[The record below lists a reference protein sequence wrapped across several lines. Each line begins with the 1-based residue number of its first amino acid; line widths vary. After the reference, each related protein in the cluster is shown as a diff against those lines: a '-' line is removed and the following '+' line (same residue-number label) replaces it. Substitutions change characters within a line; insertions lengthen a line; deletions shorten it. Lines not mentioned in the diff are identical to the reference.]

1 MRTLAAPERDMRVPG
16 ENVTPWRPAL
26 GERVVLYGGGAFA
39 RSLLTV
45 LRNAGANV
53 LFALDRRGGTVPG
66 LDDLR
71 VHAPGSEPISH
82 DERRSCTA
90 VVGVFNRDADVERI
104 EELLRSLGY
113 GRVVGVPELYE
124 SLGAALGERFWLA
137 GRDFYAAHRER
148 IEAAADVWADAA
160 SRDLFR
166 SLLRFRVDWDSSA
179 APRPA
184 DGAQY
189 FPVDV
194 PAGESPVSFVDCGAF
209 DGDTLATLAD
219 LGRSVEQVYAFEP
232 DLRHFARLSVRAAEF
247 ARATGA
253 HVSLWPC
260 AVAATSQTTWFRSDS
275 GEAGR
280 LSADGD
286 VPVTTLALDEALP
299 SAVPTDVKM
308 DVEGAELDALRG
320 AERLIRRAVPRLA
333 ICVYHRP
340 EHLWE
345 IPLFVRGMG
354 LPYELFLR
362 SHGYLGFDTVMYAVP
377 LNRPPRSTQGV
388 IR

>member
-189 FPVDV
+189 FPVEISRARV
-194 PAGESPVSFVDCGAF
+194 AGSVAERKLSPSRYTSISWPSTSRRHGQRAC
-209 DGDTLATLAD
+209 
-219 LGRSVEQVYAFEP
+219 GRSTEP
-232 DLRHFARLSVRAAEF
+232 AASSRTPSVSV
-247 ARATGA
+247 
-253 HVSLWPC
+253 VS
-260 AVAATSQTTWFRSDS
+260 
-275 GEAGR
+275 
-280 LSADGD
+280 
-286 VPVTTLALDEALP
+286 
-299 SAVPTDVKM
+299 
-308 DVEGAELDALRG
+308 
-320 AERLIRRAVPRLA
+320 
-333 ICVYHRP
+333 
-340 EHLWE
+340 
-345 IPLFVRGMG
+345 
-354 LPYELFLR
+354 
-362 SHGYLGFDTVMYAVP
+362 
-377 LNRPPRSTQGV
+377 
-388 IR
+388 

>member
-1 MRTLAAPERDMRVPG
+1 MPGGNAA
-16 ENVTPWRPAL
+16 PWRPAL

-39 RSLLTV
+39 RSVLTV

-53 LFALDRRGGTVPG
+53 LFALDRRGAAVRD

-71 VHAPGSEPISH
+71 VHAPGSEPVSH
-82 DERRSCTA
+82 DERGSCTA
-90 VVGVFNRDADVERI
+90 VIGVFNRDADVERI
-104 EELLRSLGY
+104 EALLRSLGY

-124 SLGAALGERFWLA
+124 SLGPELGERFWLA
-137 GRDFYAAHRER
+137 GRDFYDIHRER

-166 SLLRFRVDWDSSA
+166 SLLRFRVDWDPSA

-184 DGAQY
+184 DGVQY

-194 PAGESPVSFVDCGAF
+194 PAGASPVSFVDCGAF

-219 LGRSVEQVYAFEP
+219 LGRPVEQVYAFEP
-232 DLRHFARLSVRAAEF
+232 DLRHFARLSARAAEF
-247 ARATGA
+247 ARTTGA
-253 HVSLWPC
+253 QVSLWPC
-260 AVAATSQTTWFRSDS
+260 AVAAASQTTWFRSDA

-286 VPVTTLALDEALP
+286 VPVTALALDEALP

-320 AERLIRRAVPRLA
+320 AERLVRRAVPRLA

-345 IPLFVRGMG
+345 IPLFVRGLG

-377 LNRPPRSTQGV
+377 RNRRPSPIQRV
-388 IR
+388 IP